1 MADESLNFKIEVNNG
16 ELITTKNMMQDIA
29 KQIAVSFSD
38 LGKSIN
44 DNFKKGAIS
53 TADAQKA
60 ANQKILQDTNSYYNQ
75 VKFADTAYYEWKKQL
90 IKSEVATQNITNEQK
105 LNLEKQLINQLENE
119 YRNYQNVKNSSLD
132 NTKAKASFAEFAQ
145 TAGSLTLVF
154 SGVKNAISDTFSTI
168 GDWVTKS
175 NLYESAL
182 VGLSSTANAFGQSQ
196 YQAREA
202 AKSLA
207 ADGLISVTAAASTLK
222 MLMSTG
228 FSLAES
234 LQMAQ
239 AAKDIGAFGRVTQDF
254 NQAFMDF
261 GRGIKTGSVELFENI
276 GLTQKM
282 ANVMKQANI
291 PMSEGIN
298 LTESL
303 AQRQAV
309 LNSVLKQGN
318 INQGD
323 AAKYLSTTGGAMA
336 SIATQTDQLKKDFGD
351 ITKLII
357 GSFLPSIK
365 ELVGWMRNNL
375 ATTISIV
382 AGAISATLL
391 PVIAIAIVQ
400 LKALGTQ
407 LAFAT
412 GGLSLLTAGI
422 AALIT
427 YGIVD
432 HFTKTAKAAED
443 EKEKI
448 DQLKDSVTALSAA
461 ELENMIA
468 KAQAEDISIRRTLA
482 YMRVKDAQLE
492 AESKRAALTK
502 LSNKA
507 EAEAFAIHNAALK
520 NTEKAL
526 AENSQA
532 WEIYVNQ
539 RAKQMLDL
547 KKDGLGGTED
557 QKSVKLQKEYKDQLL
572 DMEISYT
579 KYIQKLNQDAV
590 LSDNELEKIREQ
602 KLKRRTDIL
611 RGVQSDEFRLNVE
624 RNKAHD
630 SLISEIQKK
639 EDKAA
644 EDQIKLSERTTEKVI
659 SDWQKQNKFISGIT
673 DSITSNFG
681 NSFAQMALYG
691 KNFGTTFAESF
702 KSMTAS
708 VLADLTAIL
717 LKAGL
722 LKGIGALFG
731 GAFGGLGFFDIV
743 GNLLGFDFAQGGGGG
758 LPNISVAAAGGVSQ
772 VQAGSGNFN
781 AGMNELIKLTRT
793 NNNLLQSKDFNPTF
807 IQRQSDLDAAILTT
821 KVNKSSRL
829 TSKAVAGF
837 VSK

>member
-44 DNFKKGAIS
+44 DNFKKGTMPA
-53 TADAQKA
+53 ADAQKA
-60 ANQKILQDTNSYYNQ
+60 ANQKMLQDTNSYYNQ

-90 IKSEVATQNITNEQK
+90 IKSEVAAQNITNEQK
-105 LNLEKQLINQLENE
+105 LNLEKQLISQLENE
-119 YRNYQNVKNSSLD
+119 YKSYQNVKNSTLD

-154 SGVKNAISDTFSTI
+154 GGIKNAISDTFSTVA
-168 GDWVTKS
+168 DWVQKS

-182 VGLSSTANAFGQSQ
+182 VGLSSTASAFGQSQ

-234 LQMAQ
+234 LQMSQ

-254 NQAFMDF
+254 NQAFIDF

-282 ANVMKQANI
+282 ANIMKSANI

-375 ATTISIV
+375 ATTISLV
-382 AGAISATLL
+382 AGSMTTVLF

-400 LKALGTQ
+400 LKALGTS
-407 LAFAT
+407 LALAT
-412 GGLSLLTAGI
+412 GGISLLTAGI

-427 YGIVD
+427 YNLVD
-432 HFTKTAKAAED
+432 HFKKDADAAAAK
-443 EKEKI
+443 KEHI
-448 DQLKDSVTALSAA
+448 DKLRDSV
-461 ELENMIA
+461 
-468 KAQAEDISIRRTLA
+468 QG
-482 YMRVKDAQLE
+482 
-492 AESKRAALTK
+492 LTK
-502 LSNKA
+502 DQIELNRNQIVSEIGKESARLSDVLKRKA
-507 EAEAFAIHNAALK
+507 EA
-520 NTEKAL
+520 
-526 AENSQA
+526 
-532 WEIYVNQ
+532 
-539 RAKQMLDL
+539 
-547 KKDGLGGTED
+547 
-557 QKSVKLQKEYKDQLL
+557 QKEI
-572 DMEISYT
+572 EVIT
-579 KYIQKLNQDAV
+579 KRTDDLLNQSNGTQATAS
-590 LSDNELEKIREQ
+590 LQ
-602 KLKRRTDIL
+602 KLKQINDERTALLSLIQVKQKERDVYDEQLKLINANKQKNIATDLEDATKKTEKSFDIL
-611 RGVQSDEFRLNVE
+611 EARAKLYNDRFDGIRKNIKSKDESLLKSRL
-624 RNKAHD
+624 D
-630 SLISEIQKK
+630 
-639 EDKAA
+639 
-644 EDQIKLSERTTEKVI
+644 SERIANETYNKEKDAMYKKDFDAYEKAEKERLKLLNRSTAEVI

-691 KNFGTTFAESF
+691 KNFGTTFAQSF

-743 GNLLGFDFAQGGGGG
+743 GNLLGFDFAQGGVSF
-758 LPNISVAAAGGVSQ
+758 PNISVAAAGGVSQ
-772 VQAGSGNFN
+772 VQASSSNFN
-781 AGMNELIKLTRT
+781 AGMNELIELTRT

-807 IQRQSDLDAAILTT
+807 IQRQSDLDAAILTS

-837 VSK
+837 VGK